1 MEDIGEIKTET
12 MGKKSEGRRGD
23 SGWSGSI
30 VFWPSPPPLLLCRL
44 RMAERYKALQRK
56 AIRGKA
62 NERRTR
68 VCKLPQFAA
77 QMNQYRGIQG
87 RFFE

>member
-1 MEDIGEIKTET
+1 MEGIGKIKTET
-12 MGKKSEGRRGD
+12 MGKKSKGRRGD

-30 VFWPSPPPLLLCRL
+30 VFCPSPPPPLLCRL

-68 VCKLPQFAA
+68 VCKLPHFAA

>member
-1 MEDIGEIKTET
+1 MEGIGKIKTET
-12 MGKKSEGRRGD
+12 MGKKLEGRRGD
-23 SGWSGSI
+23 SAWSGSI
-30 VFWPSPPPLLLCRL
+30 VFWPFPPPPLLCRL
-44 RMAERYKALQRK
+44 RMAERYEALQRK